1 MKIPVIIINWNGY
14 EDTIECLDSVLST
27 TGVEIAIYLVDNG
40 SSNQEGRKLVDR
52 FKHEPS
58 IFVRQL
64 PENIGFAKANNL
76 ILEEVVRD
84 SYPFVALLNND
95 TVVDP
100 SWLEAMV
107 GLAKFR
113 KLGMVST
120 KLINYFNRQ
129 EIDNLGHQMLNTGE
143 IVPIAH
149 KAATDDYTMSVMN
162 LGPCAGAALYSVEML
177 KEIGFFDPFFST
189 GYEDAELGL
198 RGIVAGYQSALAP
211 NALIYHKMG
220 QSVSKV
226 FDDQY
231 AIMIQSAIWYT
242 YFKLVPA
249 GVILISLP
257 FILVKNILLS
267 LVNIFFLRW
276 KYLKIQWRAIWV
288 TVTKNRKLII
298 QSRRKFYSSVKT
310 ISTWQILGKQ
320 RFFLWFDIIRF
331 YHIFIQKKKSALD
344 QYGGE

>member
-1 MKIPVIIINWNGY
+1 MKIPVIIINWNGFQ
-14 EDTIECLDSVLST
+14 DTIECLDSVLKT
-27 TGVEIAIYLVDNG
+27 TGIEIAVYLMDNG
-40 SSNQEGRKLVDR
+40 SSNQEGRKLADR
-52 FKHEPS
+52 FKDEPS
-58 IFVRQL
+58 ISVRQL

-76 ILEEVVRD
+76 ILEELVRD
-84 SYPFVALLNND
+84 NYPFVALLNND

-107 GLAKFR
+107 GLAKFHN
-113 KLGMVST
+113 LDMVSA

-129 EIDNLGHQMLNTGE
+129 QIDNLGHQVLNTGE

-149 KAATDDYTMSVMN
+149 KAAVDDYSMSVMN

-177 KEIGFFDPFFST
+177 KKIGLFDPFFST

-211 NALIYHKMG
+211 DALVYHKMG

-242 YFKLVPA
+242 YFKLMPA
-249 GVILISLP
+249 GVILISMP
-257 FILVKNILLS
+257 FILVKNFLLT

-276 KYLKIQWRAIWV
+276 KYLKIQWRAIWI

-298 QSRRKFYSSVKT
+298 RNRRKFYSSVRT

-320 RFFLWFDIIRF
+320 RFFLWFDIVRF
-331 YHIFIQKKKSALD
+331 YQIFIRQKKSALD